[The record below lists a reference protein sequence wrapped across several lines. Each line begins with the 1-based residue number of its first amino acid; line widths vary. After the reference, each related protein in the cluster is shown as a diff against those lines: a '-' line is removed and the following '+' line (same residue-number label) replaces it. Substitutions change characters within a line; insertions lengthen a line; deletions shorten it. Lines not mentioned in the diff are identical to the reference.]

1 MKSFIVVLFLSF
13 IYLYN
18 NLYAAGIGTPLD
30 KQKEAANHNFKIQN
44 LDKNTSLQHCPCV
57 TLNIYVDTSDD
68 NWYGSGDKKGEKTI
82 KTVPKGKRIP
92 KMNW

>member
-1 MKSFIVVLFLSF
+1 MKRFLVVLFLSF
-13 IYLYN
+13 IALYN

-30 KQKEAANHNFKIQN
+30 KLKEVANRNFKIQN
-44 LDKNTSLQHCPCV
+44 LDKNSSSQLPCA
-57 TLNIYVDTSDD
+57 TLNIYVDTSSDT
-68 NWYGSGDKKGEKTI
+68 NWYGSGDKKGDKTI